1 MKRKHISV
9 EQNTIIRYILLI
21 VQIVNIR
28 NAIFL
33 QFIMLSM
40 NIGGFIVVYIKR
52 YVVRVFRILRSWYE

>member
-9 EQNTIIRYILLI
+9 EQNTIIRYILSI

-40 NIGGFIVVYIKR
+40 NIEGFIVVFIKR
-52 YVVRVFRILRSWYE
+52 YVVRVLRILRS